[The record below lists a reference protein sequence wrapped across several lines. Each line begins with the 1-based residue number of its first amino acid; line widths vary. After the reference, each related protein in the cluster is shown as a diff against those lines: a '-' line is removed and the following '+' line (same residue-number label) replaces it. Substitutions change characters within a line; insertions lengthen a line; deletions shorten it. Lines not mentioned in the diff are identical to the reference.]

1 MKKLIYII
9 IIIQLAGCVS
19 SKHQGPI
26 RSLIFG
32 NGGGF
37 TGIQN
42 IYQLKSNKQL
52 CKLKMNGDPDTCYQI
67 KISRKALDQLFAVG
81 DQLRKKYMGFKNP
94 GNMYTYIN
102 LSGDL
107 GAPPEFTWGQNG
119 FTPPADVV
127 MFYNQLQVWVP
138 RK

>member
-1 MKKLIYII
+1 MKKLIYILLA
-9 IIIQLAGCVS
+9 IQLAGCAS
-19 SKHQGPI
+19 TKIQGPV

-42 IYQLKSNKQL
+42 VYQLKNNKQL
-52 CKLKMNGDPDTCYQI
+52 CKLKMNGDMDTCYQI
-67 KISRKALDQLFAVG
+67 KLSNKQIEQIFTTA

-94 GNMYTYIN
+94 GNIYTYLN

-107 GAPPEFTWGQNG
+107 NTIPEFTWGQNG
-119 FTPPADVV
+119 FTPPVDVV
-127 MFYNQLQVWVP
+127 TFYNQLNSLVSSL
-138 RK
+138 